1 MIAVGA
7 FCSLQPLNPQG
18 DYHVISSNSIATES
32 NSNNDCQHRKFL
44 IVKHILLLIIREDVQ
59 RTVWRICTLMLEC

>member
-18 DYHVISSNSIATES
+18 DYHVISPNSIAAKS
-32 NSNNDCQHRKFL
+32 NSNDCQHRKFL
-44 IVKHILLLIIREDVQ
+44 IVKHILLLIIIEDVQ

>member
-1 MIAVGA
+1 MIAIGA

-18 DYHVISSNSIATES
+18 DNHEISSYRNVTES
-32 NSNNDCQHRKFL
+32 NINDCQHRKVL
-44 IVKHILLLIIREDVQ
+44 IVKHILHFIIREDVQ

>member
-18 DYHVISSNSIATES
+18 DNHEISSYRIVTES
-32 NSNNDCQHRKFL
+32 NSNDCQHRKVL

>member
-18 DYHVISSNSIATES
+18 DYHVISPNSFATES
-32 NSNNDCQHRKFL
+32 NSNNDCLHRKFL
-44 IVKHILLLIIREDVQ
+44 IVKHILLLIIIEDVQ
-59 RTVWRICTLMLEC
+59 RTVRRICTLMLEC